1 MSASA
6 SHGRVVSKELQSSKT
21 CKRRAGPI
29 TATAGSHCL
38 QAWYVYSMWRDWM
51 WNCSELNPSLY
62 PSAQYW
68 NLSYSKDLGGI
79 RM

>member
-29 TATAGSHCL
+29 TATAGSRCL
-38 QAWYVYSMWRDWM
+38 QAWYVYSTSMDVELFRTK
-51 WNCSELNPSLY
+51 SESL
-62 PSAQYW
+62 
-68 NLSYSKDLGGI
+68 SKRPVLEFVI
-79 RM
+79 F